1 MGEFDFPCPDC
12 RERSFA
18 TEAGLYMHR
27 FVSVFNSC
35 SDLVSVRH
43 LLLAL
48 GGKFVG

>member
-1 MGEFDFPCPDC
+1 MGQLDFPCPDC
-12 RERSFA
+12 GERSFA

-27 FVSVFNSC
+27 FVSIFMLC
-35 SDLVSVRH
+35 SDLVTVKH